1 MAEFSRRLL
10 WCAALLLALGL
21 APVPASAGAEV
32 SSARIVLSEEAY
44 VLHADFDFD
53 LNQKLMDALT
63 HGVALYFITELRIE
77 RPRWYWFNKT
87 VAHRRL
93 EYRLAY
99 HALTRSYRLN
109 IGSLHRSFD
118 RLEDALHT
126 MRHVRNLYVA
136 PLDAFA
142 AGVSYRVE
150 LRFFHDTSQLPK
162 PFQLSAL
169 GSGDWG
175 VDTKWRKWSFLSE
188 MVAAE

>member
-21 APVPASAGAEV
+21 APARAAGVEIA
-32 SSARIVLSEEAY
+32 SARIVLSEEAY
-44 VLHADFDFD
+44 VLHADFDFA

-63 HGVALYFITELRIE
+63 HGVALYFVTELRIE

-126 MRHVRNLYVA
+126 MRHIRNLYVA
-136 PLDAFA
+136 SPDAFN
-142 AGVSYRVE
+142 AGVSYRAE

-175 VDTKWRKWSFLSE
+175 IDTKWRNWSFLPE
-188 MVAAE
+188 TVIPE